1 MACGTP
7 EVAQTS
13 RCKDNDAMAIWE
25 DKPINLWL
33 YVFDLDAWEALDRIH
48 LDLVVKVT
56 DVANNGVVLH
66 LLHVFQGDDLVVSC
80 ARDEDVGLSNDCLDG
95 CYLESF
101 HAGLER
107 TNRIALSDEDAS
119 AAASHGEG
127 TALANITIASNKST
141 LASDHDIGCSHYGIW
156 QGVAAAVHVVE
167 LGLSDAIVH

>member
-56 DVANNGVVLH
+56 DVANYGIVLH

-80 ARDEDVGLSNDCLDG
+80 AR
-95 CYLESF
+95 
-101 HAGLER
+101 
-107 TNRIALSDEDAS
+107 DEDAS

-141 LASDHDIGCSHYGIW
+141 LASDH
-156 QGVAAAVHVVE
+156 
-167 LGLSDAIVH
+167 